1 MLGLIMTIF
10 SQPSDFP
17 PPSPLP
23 SEDESND
30 LKPVVMRA
38 VGADGALPRYSQE
51 ELRRATGDW
60 RTKLGEGG
68 FGAVYKGMLLLP
80 GGGARGEGDGE
91 NGGDEEEEAEERL
104 EETLEGL
111 EVAEVDG
118 KRFLPVA
125 VKMCHMEEEEDLGG
139 REQLMTEIMVMT
151 ALRHPNVLRLLGM
164 AVTGR
169 NISMVS
175 EFVPGGDVSQR
186 LEKARDGEKPFPWQE
201 RLRVAEGS
209 LEGLAAIQKAGF
221 IHRDFKGANVLLTKV
236 GHTNVLLTNTLVP
249 KVADFGLAKSS
260 GDKSHVTTRVA
271 GSMGYMDPAY
281 FERGYLS
288 THCDTFAFGIFL
300 LELVTGYPALD
311 ESFQEPREKLNDPDF
326 TDYSEVV
333 DKSLEGQWTEEQ
345 ARFLVG
351 VVRGAIL
358 TEWEDRL
365 TLEQILD
372 AWKTHIVLDG

>member
-1 MLGLIMTIF
+1 MVFCCFGGGPSSPRGLE
-10 SQPSDFP
+10 SKGSKAKDG
-17 PPSPLP
+17 PL
-23 SEDESND
+23 E
-30 LKPVVMRA
+30 PVVMRA

-91 NGGDEEEEAEERL
+91 IGEDGEAEEVEEGL

-111 EVAEVDG
+111 EVVEVDG
-118 KRFLPVA
+118 KRFVPVA
-125 VKMCHMEEEEDLGG
+125 VKMCHMEEEEDSGG

-164 AVTGR
+164 AVMGK

-186 LEKARDGEKPFPWQE
+186 LEKARDGEKPFPWKE

-236 GHTNVLLTNTLVP
+236 GRTNVILMNVGHTNVILTKVGYTNVILTKVSHTNVILTKANYTCRYFQCIALFRLLCI
-249 KVADFGLAKSS
+249 A
-260 GDKSHVTTRVA
+260 
-271 GSMGYMDPAY
+271 
-281 FERGYLS
+281 
-288 THCDTFAFGIFL
+288 L
-300 LELVTGYPALD
+300 LE
-311 ESFQEPREKLNDPDF
+311 
-326 TDYSEVV
+326 
-333 DKSLEGQWTEEQ
+333 
-345 ARFLVG
+345 VG
-351 VVRGAIL
+351 SRDLACN
-358 TEWEDRL
+358 R
-365 TLEQILD
+365 
-372 AWKTHIVLDG
+372 